1 MVPNMHFYC
10 SGVLCILLLAQ
21 PVIPFLFVNPVSP
34 KAVQSQITVSNYLY
48 LFRASHVLQEHV
60 SDYISSDAAP
70 SNFGEGGQS
79 YSSLLFFYLSQN
91 LKPKFDLCLKVI
103 KKIVDQEGLDA
114 TVKICESLEAT
125 VSAESYRLTNNAL
138 LSVLVSLRLPDAA
151 ASHLSRLLQQVNSDL
166 ELDAPIIAD
175 LLKLYMPIERDDY
188 TTLTRRKYKKRA
200 VEASSLYTK
209 IIAYSKF
216 SVDGRSVA
224 KNGSSVERGYVDAD
238 ASEEPFSA
246 TDDVHEYGARALASS
261 NEWKRA
267 LDAVACIGQRHLL
280 RPQMK
285 TFTMQLLQR
294 LIQIDSNQQSQQQS
308 QQQQQQQLGV
318 IGTASMSE
326 VSNPPSE
333 SLALSLTL
341 LQPLNLFPVDCPL
354 LHACLLQLSASP
366 IRVHTVTSHI
376 YELRKA
382 GSAGKD
388 AGWWRD
394 SVSRATVRE
403 PSSSPSSSDLMGR
416 SIYSFSALFPAKIAV
431 QLVQRMFLS
440 GCDSEQLVK
449 TIDSLWMGA
458 GAGADSSTVE
468 KGHVEEG
475 CDLIVPEF
483 ASSGPYVD
491 MEQEQHLMKKR
502 RLSALDAI
510 EVAVRCA
517 CLLRDGREEA
527 FESNHLEYFTACAAR
542 LPSKINAALS
552 PLLST
557 STSTTKSTATAATS
571 PFSAEQTMIL
581 ESCSC
586 AIDASLLLLSASLR
600 AVGQQQRISSLLQD
614 IAEYT
619 APSPSSSSSETAGKS
634 SKLAV
639 HDQPP
644 PRSNRMKAGDL
655 SAEESTRVAWA
666 SKWTWSPNTELLAQV
681 VCLVCCNLQEVHN
694 LCLCRLMSPFLSR
707 TLFYD
712 ASAFLLLYPLY
723 SRQLLSLPHS
733 PTHSLTH
740 SVNLFCPFLTHLL
753 TH

>member
-48 LFRASHVLQEHV
+48 LFRGSHVLREHV
-60 SDYISSDAAP
+60 SDYISPDTAP

-79 YSSLLFFYLSQN
+79 YSSLLLFYLSQN

-151 ASHLSRLLQQVNSDL
+151 ASHLSRLLQQVNSEL

-175 LLKLYMPIERDDY
+175 LLKLYMPAESDDY

-209 IIAYSKF
+209 IITYSKF

-246 TDDVHEYGARALASS
+246 IDDVHEYGARALASS

-294 LIQIDSNQQSQQQS
+294 LIQIDSNQQSQQQ
-308 QQQQQQQLGV
+308 QQLVV

-326 VSNPPSE
+326 VSNPLSE
-333 SLALSLTL
+333 SLALSLAL

-366 IRVHTVTSHI
+366 IRVHTVTNHI

-394 SVSRATVRE
+394 SVSSATVGE
-403 PSSSPSSSDLMGR
+403 SSSSSSPSSSDLMESSFY
-416 SIYSFSALFPAKIAV
+416 SISALFPAKISV

-449 TIDSLWMGA
+449 TIDSLWMDAGAAA
-458 GAGADSSTVE
+458 GAGSSTVE
-468 KGHVEEG
+468 EGHVDEG
-475 CDLIVPEF
+475 GDLIVPGF
-483 ASSGPYVD
+483 VSSGPYVD
-491 MEQEQHLMKKR
+491 IEQEQRLTTKR

-527 FESNHLEYFTACAAR
+527 FESYLSEYFTACAAR

-557 STSTTKSTATAATS
+557 STSTATAATS

-581 ESCSC
+581 ASCSC

-619 APSPSSSSSETAGKS
+619 APSPSSSSSESAGKS
-634 SKLAV
+634 SKIAV
-639 HDQPP
+639 NDQPS

-655 SAEESTRVAWA
+655 SAEESTRVAWV

-681 VCLVCCNLQEVHN
+681 V
-694 LCLCRLMSPFLSR
+694 
-707 TLFYD
+707 
-712 ASAFLLLYPLY
+712 
-723 SRQLLSLPHS
+723 
-733 PTHSLTH
+733 
-740 SVNLFCPFLTHLL
+740 
-753 TH
+753 